1 MATEAAEAAP
11 AAAQPTG
18 AALLKKLVLRLDDGT
33 LIKAAGGEG
42 GDAKAAAV
50 VLRPSDAYTGGKLTE
65 AHLLK
70 AQVLLCEAH
79 AKLPDEGPLRS
90 LSLGSKRS
98 TDTGFE
104 VRRRRRRPPGPACS
118 GPAAACRAAG
128 ACWEWSGRLPAP
140 HAPCAARDGPAASLA
155 ALARPRR
162 LTGDCPTRRLRPAG
176 RSRRLQA
183 LAVAGRRAG
192 QRRRCGRAQQQAG
205 APAAGRASR

>member
-11 AAAQPTG
+11 AAVQPTG
-18 AALLKKLVLRLDDGT
+18 TALLKKLVLRLDDGT

-98 TDTGFE
+98 TDTCFE
-104 VRRRRRRPPGPACS
+104 VRRRRRRPPGLACS
-118 GPAAACRAAG
+118 GPAAAWRAAG

-140 HAPCAARDGPAASLA
+140 HAPCAARDGPAASLG
-155 ALARPRR
+155 ALPARGGSP
-162 LTGDCPTRRLRPAG
+162 GGCPTRRLRPAG
-176 RSRRLQA
+176 RSRRIQA

-192 QRRRCGRAQQQAG
+192 QRRRCGRALQRAG
-205 APAAGRASR
+205 APAAGCAVH